1 MTKNKN
7 YQKHGSKGGVKS
19 AEKVSLGRTLFRSR
33 FGNQAKEVG
42 ELNKDKWVIS
52 LKAKN
57 YQNYSPIF
65 N

>member
-42 ELNKDKWVIS
+42 EMNKDKWVIS
-52 LKAKN
+52 LNTKKN
-57 YQNYSPIF
+57 IKISTIF